1 LRGKKK
7 RDKGKGRKLET
18 ERWSLKRMDG
28 IFTCLSML
36 NRREREGGGGG
47 TKNCFSTLNNPTDIL
62 AGCIKKTFIF
72 TQPKVYSFY
81 TKISLIFGNKC
92 NNEML
97 IIDPLQKMF
106 R

>member
-1 LRGKKK
+1 MEFLRAFQCW
-7 RDKGKGRKLET
+7 T
-18 ERWSLKRMDG
+18 EE
-28 IFTCLSML
+28 
-36 NRREREGGGGG
+36 RERGGATQSG
-47 TKNCFSTLNNPTDIL
+47 FRTLNNPTDIL

-72 TQPKVYSFY
+72 TQTKVYSFY